1 VHLQRPPRLDFP
13 AMSGHTSLRNAPLRR
28 SEGTAM
34 ALDIFFGGMSFVALV
49 LAIRVNR
56 DDIPKLGDALG
67 RWFRR

>member
-1 VHLQRPPRLDFP
+1 
-13 AMSGHTSLRNAPLRR
+13 
-28 SEGTAM
+28 M